1 MLDCVRRGFIA
12 KYFVFPFNFP
22 VLLTLIGSFS
32 GIASFECQRSFVKR
46 MRMAS
51 ATEPRGKLSL
61 LIMSLQIEFFAF
73 QQTFKNSQ
81 SISTLIDMLF
91 KTYHLINI
99 FKNILPALVSPTKSF

>member
-1 MLDCVRRGFIA
+1 MLYCVRRGFIA

-51 ATEPRGKLSL
+51 ATEPRGK
-61 LIMSLQIEFFAF
+61 
-73 QQTFKNSQ
+73 
-81 SISTLIDMLF
+81 
-91 KTYHLINI
+91 
-99 FKNILPALVSPTKSF
+99 

>member
-1 MLDCVRRGFIA
+1 MLYCIRRGYIA

-32 GIASFECQRSFVKR
+32 GIASFECQRRFVKR

-61 LIMSLQIEFFAF
+61 LIMSLQIEFLPWNKHLRTLKVF
-73 QQTFKNSQ
+73 QRL
-81 SISTLIDMLF
+81 LIC
-91 KTYHLINI
+91 
-99 FKNILPALVSPTKSF
+99 V

>member
-1 MLDCVRRGFIA
+1 MLYCVRRGFIA

-51 ATEPRGKLSL
+51 ATKPRGKLSL

-81 SISTLIDMLF
+81 SISTLIYMLF

>member
-1 MLDCVRRGFIA
+1 
-12 KYFVFPFNFP
+12 
-22 VLLTLIGSFS
+22 
-32 GIASFECQRSFVKR
+32 

-61 LIMSLQIEFFAF
+61 FIMSLQIEFFAF

>member
-1 MLDCVRRGFIA
+1 MLYCVRRGFIA

-22 VLLTLIGSFS
+22 VLLTLIDSFS

-46 MRMAS
+46 KRMAS

-61 LIMSLQIEFFAF
+61 LIMSLQIEFFVF